1 LVGSSVLLQYGCC
14 PILRQ
19 LASSQLQQ
27 DIYHSTTLNWTA
39 ASDSW
44 NNENMLANASEMR
57 ALVNLFHTGTRLTYS
72 KGEFIIR
79 PGESPRGVFYI
90 EQGLAKAYD
99 ITKYGDENLLIIRKT
114 GEVMGLTWAVTGEDR
129 HIIYTALAPTTV
141 WLIPRDKFVQFLRT
155 DPVSALPVIDM
166 ITEMY
171 KLHSER
177 IMTLEY
183 RTVRER
189 LISFLL
195 TTAQRF
201 GEATSIGIKITVPL
215 KHQDIASSISA
226 TRETT
231 SRALAEL
238 ERKGQIVSEQSCI
251 TIVDEEGLHNLL

>member
-1 LVGSSVLLQYGCC
+1 
-14 PILRQ
+14 
-19 LASSQLQQ
+19 
-27 DIYHSTTLNWTA
+27 
-39 ASDSW
+39 
-44 NNENMLANASEMR
+44 MLANATEMR
-57 ALVNLFHTGTRLTYS
+57 ALVNLFHTGTKLTYS

-90 EQGLAKAYD
+90 EKGLAKSYD
-99 ITKYGDENLLIIRKT
+99 ITKYGDENLLIIRKA

-141 WLIPRDKFVQFLRT
+141 WLIPRDQFIEFLRIHPT
-155 DPVSALPVIDM
+155 VSLPVIDM
-166 ITEMY
+166 LTEMY

-201 GEATSIGIKITVPL
+201 GETTSGGIRISVPL
-215 KHQDIASSISA
+215 RHQDIASSISA

-238 ERKGQIVSEQSCI
+238 ERKGQLRSEQSYI
-251 TIVDEEGLHNLL
+251 TIIDEQGLHNLL